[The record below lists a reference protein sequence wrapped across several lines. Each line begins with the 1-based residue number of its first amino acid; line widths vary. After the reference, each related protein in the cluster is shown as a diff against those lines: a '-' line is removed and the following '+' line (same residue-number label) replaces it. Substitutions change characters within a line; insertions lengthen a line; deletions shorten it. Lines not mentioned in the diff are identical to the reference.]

1 MRSKFR
7 RKLCRLVKVYY
18 HLGEKITLYLGKI
31 VFLLKE
37 NSNVCVESNFPGK
50 GKFLFNHCVCL
61 ILCTRN
67 NRNKHTLKNLLT
79 WMLHKLTVEWK

>member
-1 MRSKFR
+1 MFGKFR

-37 NSNVCVESNFPGK
+37 NSNVCVANNFPGK
-50 GKFLFNHCVCL
+50 GKFLVNHSVCVEYYAQEM
-61 ILCTRN
+61 IAIIQ
-67 NRNKHTLKNLLT
+67 
-79 WMLHKLTVEWK
+79 KLTYMDVAQVNC